1 MTAVIIIDSMDKR
14 PIYEQ
19 IVEKIED
26 LTISGYYKSG
36 DQLPSVK
43 QLACELSINPNTI
56 QRAYSELERRGTI
69 YSVKGK
75 GSFVKN
81 RPEQLM
87 QKRKEQLFEQ
97 FDQLVRSLLK
107 AGAEKEQMEER
118 IKKIMNGG
126 SEQ

>member
-56 QRAYSELERRGTI
+56 QRAYRDLETQGYI
-69 YSVKGK
+69 YSVPGK
-75 GSFVKN
+75 GSFFL
-81 RPEQLM
+81 EQLA
-87 QKRKEQLFEQ
+87 KTG
-97 FDQLVRSLLK
+97 
-107 AGAEKEQMEER
+107 AGETYMIYGEVGLDHGPEWMSA
-118 IKKIMNGG
+118 KITNISTALPSALG
-126 SEQ
+126 E